1 MKPFVWDDFT
11 RTNEL
16 VAVGEAAADAALPE
30 IWKAL
35 GGEKREPA
43 A

>member
-1 MKPFVWDDFT
+1 VWDDFT
-11 RTNEL
+11 RTDEL
-16 VAVGEAAADAALPE
+16 VAVGAAAAEAALPE
-30 IWKAL
+30 ILKAL